1 MRKIEGQKEVRY
13 DLYCNKCKHWDK
25 DDEYKEPCDE
35 CMDAPTNY
43 ATDRPIKC
51 KGAAYIKRFESGTNE
66 IMFVC
71 ERFNDIHVARECSRN
86 CSNYALCRQ
95 IDKVKQAEAVLDM
108 YYS

>member
-1 MRKIEGQKEVRY
+1 M
-13 DLYCNKCKHWDK
+13 DLKTVKKYFHEEDK
-25 DDEYKEPCDE
+25 LCYRVGNHPLKSFFE
-35 CMDAPTNY
+35 
-43 ATDRPIKC
+43 KC

-66 IMFVC
+66 IMFTC
-71 ERFNDIHVARECSRN
+71 ERFNDIHVTRECSHN